1 MMSLCT
7 PHLERTMRSNSLP
20 LLGLKYSRKTFQS
33 QVSHLVTLVYFALFA
48 LLNLTAHL
56 VFTNRLVACLD
67 QLRRY

>member
-20 LLGLKYSRKTFQS
+20 LLGLKYSRKALQS

-48 LLNLTAHL
+48 LLNHRSSCDY
-56 VFTNRLVACLD
+56 NRSVTRVDRL
-67 QLRRY
+67 QQY